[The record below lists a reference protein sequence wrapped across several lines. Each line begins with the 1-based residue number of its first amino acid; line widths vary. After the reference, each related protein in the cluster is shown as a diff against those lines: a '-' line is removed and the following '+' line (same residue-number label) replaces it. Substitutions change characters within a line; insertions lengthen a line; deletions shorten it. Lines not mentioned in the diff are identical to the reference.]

1 MARKLSSRK
10 RFAEVLVWTK
20 WSFFRW
26 PFILSNKI
34 YKNGLSSLFSL
45 ISLACLVSYG
55 MKGISHRLF
64 RLLHLWTEEVEQ
76 IGTVIG
82 VMFFLLLFQS
92 NLTRLDLHRRHVPL
106 LKAFSLLVVAL
117 FHFLHTI
124 LEPQLLKVAM
134 QTMTTRMAFN
144 QMNEQPNE
152 DDEETN
158 QQQTT

>member
-1 MARKLSSRK
+1 MVR
-10 RFAEVLVWTK
+10 
-20 WSFFRW
+20 
-26 PFILSNKI
+26 
-34 YKNGLSSLFSL
+34 LFSL

-55 MKGISHRLF
+55 MKAMSHRLF
-64 RLLHLWTEEVEQ
+64 RRLQLWTEDVEQ

-92 NLTRLDLHRRHVPL
+92 NLSRLDLNRRHIAL

-144 QMNEQPNE
+144 DLSEHRVG
-152 DDEETN
+152 DEGDTIEPT
-158 QQQTT
+158 

>member
-1 MARKLSSRK
+1 MSSEGAVRN
-10 RFAEVLVWTK
+10 RI
-20 WSFFRW
+20 RR
-26 PFILSNKI
+26 
-34 YKNGLSSLFSL
+34 LFSL
-45 ISLACLVSYG
+45 IGLACLVSYG
-55 MKGISHRLF
+55 MKTVSHRLF
-64 RLLHLWTEEVEQ
+64 HRLQLWTEDVEQ

-92 NLTRLDLHRRHVPL
+92 NLHRLDLNRRHIAL

-144 QMNEQPNE
+144 DLSEHRVGDESDANEP
-152 DDEETN
+152 T
-158 QQQTT
+158 